1 MILLSFSF
9 GRVRARCAVLTVVA
23 LLAFASGIFGQA
35 AETSETAQF
44 RIGERITY
52 VLSTERYPNAGFASL
67 SVVSRGRLGNR
78 DAVELSGTFRT
89 TGLFSATGFLADET
103 INTFAAPETGMPLY
117 VKRTNF
123 ATGLPREST
132 YSYLETPAGG
142 FDLLSLIYRLRGGFS
157 GGSSILLENG
167 KSYPVTFAAGG
178 AENVSSQSGSYETT
192 LYTVQSDYLTEHGVS
207 ELRINIETAGNRLPV
222 LFRAK
227 MRNDEIKATIS
238 SVQVN
243 SPEPV
248 ATPTPAGTPRP
259 QPTPTAMPTPE
270 VYVDNRPL
278 SEDLAFSLGERLEY
292 RVTYGAQRAGKIVFE
307 AKERKQFNGA
317 DSLLLTA
324 TVTESTPPQT
334 AFIVGDKITAQ
345 VDPQTLFP
353 KQTEIALRGP
363 LAAFSQNAAFDQQ
376 TSSVFFGGTNKV
388 DVPVGTHSVISL
400 LYAMRSFKLNPT
412 SDATNPVN
420 DTRVSVFWSNKANI
434 FVLRPM
440 AAEITTI
447 DGRKIPTVV
456 ANITTNDPVLD
467 QLAPK
472 VWLSQDARRVPLRF
486 TLGQYQFD
494 LDNSSVVSPK

>member
-1 MILLSFSF
+1 MISLSFSF
-9 GRVRARCAVLTVVA
+9 RHVIKRSVVLTIAA
-23 LLAFASGIFGQA
+23 LLYSSSVFGQA
-35 AETSETAQF
+35 TETGEATQF
-44 RIGERITY
+44 KVGERITY
-52 VLSTERYPNAGFASL
+52 ALSTERYPNAGFANL
-67 SVVSRGRLGNR
+67 SVVSRGRLGSR
-78 DAVELSGTFRT
+78 DAIELSGTFRT
-89 TGLFSATGFLADET
+89 TDLFSATGFLADET
-103 INTFAAPETGMPLY
+103 ISTFVSPETGMPLY

-123 ATGLPREST
+123 ATGLPKEST
-132 YSYLETPAGG
+132 YSYLETPATG
-142 FDLLSLIYRLRGGFS
+142 FDLLSLIYRLRGTFS

-167 KSYPVTFAAGG
+167 RSYTVTFVAGGTESVSTAAGT
-178 AENVSSQSGSYETT
+178 YETT
-192 LYTVQSDYLTEHGVS
+192 ILSVQSDYLTEHGVTD
-207 ELRINIETAGNRLPV
+207 LRINIENAGNRLPV

-227 MRNDEIKATIS
+227 MPSGEMKATIS
-238 SVQVN
+238 SVQNN
-243 SPEPV
+243 SPEPA
-248 ATPTPAGTPRP
+248 ATPTLVDTPRP
-259 QPTPTAMPTPE
+259 LPTPTAMPTPE

-278 SEDLAFSLGERLEY
+278 SEELAFALGERLEY

-334 AFIVGDKITAQ
+334 AFIVGDKIAAQ

-363 LAAFSQNAAFDQQ
+363 LAAFSQNATFDEQ

-440 AAEITTI
+440 AVEITAI
-447 DGRKIPTVV
+447 DGRKVPAVV

-494 LDNSSVVSPK
+494 LDNSSVIPLNK